1 MRTPLPRS
9 RPPLPPLLFL
19 AAITLLP
26 VAAYS
31 QEAVDTAPTP
41 GTVEEALHQMSD
53 SAGVIFVGEVT
64 AIRWHEGE
72 NGASGVVKVSFRVD
86 EAVRG
91 CSAGS
96 TYTLNEWA
104 GLWAGGDPRYRVGQR
119 LLMMLHAPGAAGVSS
134 PVGGMA
140 GAIPLRG
147 AIAAPQTAVES
158 PAQASVARASSIQAS
173 SVQAAS
179 VQASAAQ
186 EPEVQPS
193 EIADLRWVGTRLLR
207 TSLIPSSPVVTGMAK
222 VAESSGPAAQGDS
235 SIASQ
240 QASVKAVINML
251 RSWRQG
257 EP

>member
-1 MRTPLPRS
+1 M
-9 RPPLPPLLFL
+9 
-19 AAITLLP
+19 
-26 VAAYS
+26 
-31 QEAVDTAPTP
+31 DTAPTP

-72 NGASGVVKVSFRVD
+72 NGASGVVEVSFRVD

-91 CSAGS
+91 CSAGA

-147 AIAAPQTAVES
+147 ATAAPQTAVES
-158 PAQASVARASSIQAS
+158 PAQASVARASS
-173 SVQAAS
+173 
-179 VQASAAQ
+179 VQASAA
-186 EPEVQPS
+186 PESAAQAS

-207 TSLIPSSPVVTGMAK
+207 TSPTPSSPMVTGMAK
-222 VAESSGPAAQGDS
+222 AVADSDIATPGDS